1 MRPDQARKILSQ
13 HKLAPS
19 KQRGQN
25 FLVQPGVAERI
36 IEMAGIEPTATV
48 VELGVGLGALTG
60 PLAARCAKVIG
71 LELDAGIVQYHRQSG
86 ELPANVEL
94 RHQDLLR
101 ADYIAMAAEQGQKI
115 KIIANLPYSLTNPL
129 LFRLLAQ
136 RRALDWVVLM
146 IQKEV
151 ADRLVAAVG
160 SKEYGVLTVLLGAC
174 ATVERLLAVG
184 PGNFFPRPK
193 VDSVVIRLDFQNLPH
208 AHGAATTTSRAA
220 QPGEI
225 PATTPDEA
233 EFARLR
239 RVVDAAFNQRRKTL
253 LNSLSAGLPELD
265 REAIAAALAGAD
277 LDSGLR
283 AERLSTADFRR
294 LVAKLPSLS
303 LQQPS
308 R

>member
-1 MRPDQARKILSQ
+1 MRPDQAQKILSQ

-25 FLVQPGVAERI
+25 FLVQPAVAERI
-36 IEMAGIEPTATV
+36 VEVAEIEPTATV
-48 VELGVGLGALTG
+48 VELGVGLGALTR

-71 LELDAGIVQYHRQSG
+71 LELDAGIVNYHRQCG

-94 RHQDLLR
+94 RHQDLLQ
-101 ADYIAMAAEQGQKI
+101 ADYPAMAAEQGGKI
-115 KIIANLPYSLTNPL
+115 KIIANLPYSITNPL
-129 LFRLLAQ
+129 LFRLLVQ
-136 RRALDWVVLM
+136 RQALDWVVLM

-160 SKEYGVLTVLLGAC
+160 SKEYGVLTALLGAC

-193 VDSVVIRLDFQNLPH
+193 VDSVVIRLDFRNFPH
-208 AHGAATTTSRAA
+208 V
-220 QPGEI
+220 
-225 PATTPDEA
+225 PDDA
-233 EFARLR
+233 EFGRLR

-265 REAIAAALAGAD
+265 RETIAAALAAAE

-283 AERLSTADFRR
+283 AERLTTADFRR
-294 LVAKLPSLS
+294 LSAKLPPLS
-303 LQQPS
+303 AKSPP